1 MRSRLRLGDLL
12 LAAFA
17 LLLVLAVVHR
27 AQHVQAQAHTHKV
40 VHVHAQV
47 SHRKV

>member
-1 MRSRLRLGDLL
+1 MRSRLRLGDVL

-27 AQHVQAQAHTHKV
+27 AQHVQAQAQERKV
-40 VHVHAQV
+40 VHVHAHV
-47 SHRKV
+47 HHRRA

>member
-1 MRSRLRLGDLL
+1 MRFRPRLGDML

-27 AQHVQAQAHTHKV
+27 AEA
-40 VHVHAQV
+40 VHARKHTVTHLRAQV
-47 SHRKV
+47 PKA

>member
-1 MRSRLRLGDLL
+1 MRSRLRLGDAL

-27 AQHVQAQAHTHKV
+27 AEHVQSLGHRV
-40 VHVHAQV
+40 VHVHVHDHPRRA
-47 SHRKV
+47 